1 MRGQRRRLDADG
13 WGEVMRRFDAAATP
27 VDAFCAREGLSS
39 SSFYRWRERLQR
51 DGAPAKVPRT
61 RASGIAVAAPSG
73 FIELG
78 ELAHATRRTETGV
91 HVRLDLGSGL
101 VLQITRA

>member
-1 MRGQRRRLDADG
+1 MSGQRRHLDTQG
-13 WGEVMRRFDAAATP
+13 WREVLRRFEAAATT
-27 VDAFCAREGLSS
+27 VEAFCAREGLSS

-51 DGAPAKVPRT
+51 DGAPAKAPRT
-61 RASGIAVAAPSG
+61 RASGIAVPAPSG

-78 ELAHATRRTETGV
+78 DLAHAQCRTQAGLQ
-91 HVRLDLGSGL
+91 VRLELGGGL

>member
-1 MRGQRRRLDADG
+1 MSGQRRQLDAQG
-13 WGEVMRRFDAAATP
+13 WREVLRRFDAAATP
-27 VDAFCAREGLSS
+27 VDEFCAREGLSS
-39 SSFYRWRERLQR
+39 SSFYRWRERLRR
-51 DGAPAKVPRT
+51 DGVPAKVSRT
-61 RASGIAVAAPSG
+61 RASGIAVPAPSG

-78 ELAHATRRTETGV
+78 DLAHATRRTETGV

>member
-1 MRGQRRRLDADG
+1 MSGQRRRLDAQG
-13 WGEVMRRFDAAATP
+13 WREVLGRFAAAATT

-51 DGAPAKVPRT
+51 ASTPAMAP
-61 RASGIAVAAPSG
+61 RARVNGIAVPVPAG

-78 ELAHATRRTETGV
+78 DLAHPSCRTEAGF
-91 HVRLDLGSGL
+91 HVRLELGGGL
-101 VLQITRA
+101 VLQITRR